1 MAFQAS
7 RRAARSLVPDSLDW
21 MAYTLFGDPMA
32 RPYRPSPGQGYAIVE
47 PIGQEITDSIAPGSS
62 VRFRVSLR
70 RSPPVWYGNR
80 LMDVAED
87 LAFSNLQVYITAS
100 GLPVASADSIGM
112 QQTPSGDYVGWF
124 TLTVPATF
132 GSDTAL
138 VQVHFEDDGD
148 PIHRLRFALTVSGQ
162 VGEQS

>member
-32 RPYRPSPGQGYAIVE
+32 RPYRPSPGRGYAIVE

-112 QQTPSGDYVGWF
+112 QQTPSGDYFGWF
-124 TLTVPATF
+124 TLSVPATF
-132 GSDTAL
+132 GGDTVL

-148 PIHRLRFALTVSGQ
+148 PIHSLRFALMVSGQ
-162 VGEQS
+162 AGDQS